1 MWVSVMC
8 IMFGWMCSLWV
19 MVFIR
24 SVWFMMLYGRL
35 MNRFELWRNRLECSL
50 FLVMLKVKFVG

>member
-1 MWVSVMC
+1 
-8 IMFGWMCSLWV
+8 